1 MPKKSLPKT
10 ESIDFQEQ
18 FSRLEKITEE
28 FEAGKYDLTTGLKK
42 FEEGLQ
48 LAQTLKGHLTEVE
61 NTIETI
67 KRKYDELTSED
78 QAD

>member
-1 MPKKSLPKT
+1 MQKKPSSKS
-10 ESIDFQEQ
+10 ESINFQEQ
-18 FSRLEKITEE
+18 FSRLEKITED

-48 LAQTLKGHLTEVE
+48 LAQTLRGHLTEVE

-78 QAD
+78 QTD

>member
-1 MPKKSLPKT
+1 MPKKSTKAT
-10 ESIDFQEQ
+10 ADINFQEQ
-18 FSRLEKITEE
+18 FSRLEKITED

-48 LAQTLKGHLTEVE
+48 LAQALKGHLTEVE

-78 QAD
+78 QTD